1 MLKGKVRAP
10 EIDRPGLQWF
20 NVERPLSLKDLEGKI
35 VLLDFWTFCCI
46 NCIHVLPTLAILEE
60 AFPEEVVVIGVHS
73 PKFEA
78 EKNSDNLRNAIA
90 RYGITHPVIQDTEHE
105 LWRQYAVRAWPTI
118 VFLAPDG
125 TVLGQTSGEPSRDK
139 LLRFVAD
146 LLQQAADAE
155 QLRPSLLALAPEP
168 GPTGAFSFPGKMR
181 RLPGTALWALAD
193 AGHNQIALLDEDGE
207 TVRRIG
213 SGKEGF
219 DDGTAED
226 AQFSAPQGL
235 ACSEGV
241 IYVADTGNHA
251 IRRID
256 LDAGTVETLAGTG
269 VRGTILEGVHGAGTT
284 ALASPWDLAVAGEAV
299 YFANAGTHQ
308 IGVLDAFASTVYP
321 LAGSGAEDI
330 VDGPALAAALAQP
343 SGLVLSPD
351 HGTLYFADSETS
363 SVRALGLLEPR
374 MVSTLVGAGLFEFG
388 HVNGPF
394 AEARLQ
400 HAMGVDLLGD
410 GSPVVADSYNGAIRV
425 LDLASGEAA
434 DLDNGAFTCTD
445 PLCIPA
451 AEPAGVTVA
460 EDGRIFLVDT
470 NNHRVLVYHPENRT
484 YRTWAA

>member
-10 EIDRPGLQWF
+10 EIDRPGLEWF
-20 NVERPLSLKDLEGKI
+20 NVEKPLSLKDLEGKV

-46 NCIHVLPTLAILEE
+46 NCIHILPILAILEE
-60 AFPEEVVVIGVHS
+60 AFPEEVVVIGIHS

-78 EKNSDNLRNAIA
+78 EKDSENLRQAIA
-90 RYGITHPVIQDTEHE
+90 RYGIKHPVIQDRDHQ
-105 LWRQYAVRAWPTI
+105 LWQQYAVRAWPTI

-146 LLQQAADAE
+146 LLQQAADAD
-155 QLRPSLLALAPEP
+155 QLKPSLLALTEQPA
-168 GPTGAFSFPGKMR
+168 PTGTLSFPGKMR
-181 RLPGTALWALAD
+181 RVTGTDLWALAD
-193 AGHNQIALLDEDGE
+193 SGHNQILLLDEEGE
-207 TVRRIG
+207 IVRRLG
-213 SGKEGF
+213 SGQEGF

-226 AQFSAPQGL
+226 ASFKAPQGL
-235 ACSEGV
+235 ACDDGI

-256 LDAGTVETLAGTG
+256 LESGTVDTIAGTG
-269 VRGTILEGVHGAGTT
+269 VRGMVLDGVQDAATT

-308 IGVLDAFASTVYP
+308 IGVLDMFAGKIYP
-321 LAGSGAEDI
+321 IAGSGAEDI
-330 VDGPALAAALAQP
+330 GDGPALEAALAQP
-343 SGLVLSPD
+343 SGLALSPD

-363 SVRALGLLEPR
+363 SIRALGLREPR

-400 HAMGVDLLGD
+400 HALGVDLLAD
-410 GSPVVADSYNGAIRV
+410 GSPIVADSYNGTIRV
-425 LDLASGEAA
+425 LDLAAAEAA
-434 DLDNGAFTCTD
+434 DLDDGAYTCTD
-445 PLCIPA
+445 PVCIPA

>member
-10 EIDRPGLQWF
+10 EIDRPGLEWF

-78 EKNSDNLRNAIA
+78 EKDSANLRQAIA
-90 RYGITHPVIQDTEHE
+90 RYGITHPVIQDPEHV
-105 LWRQYAVRAWPTI
+105 LWQQYAVRAWPTI

-146 LLQQAADAE
+146 LLQQAAGAD

-168 GPTGAFSFPGKMR
+168 RPAGALSFPGKMR
-181 RLPGTALWALAD
+181 RIPGTALWALAD
-193 AGHNQIALLDEDGE
+193 SGHNQIALLDEDGE
-207 TVRRIG
+207 IVRRFG
-213 SGKEGF
+213 SGANGF

-226 AQFSAPQGL
+226 ASFSAPQGL
-235 ACSEGV
+235 ACGEAV

-251 IRRID
+251 LRRID
-256 LDAGTVETLAGTG
+256 MDTGTVETLAGTG
-269 VRGTILEGVHGAGTT
+269 QRGMILGGLEDAAKT
-284 ALASPWDLAVAGEAV
+284 ALASPWDLVLAGDAV

-308 IGVLDAFASTVYP
+308 LGVLDLSGSTIQP
-321 LAGSGAEDI
+321 IAGSGAEDI
-330 VDGPALAAALAQP
+330 ADGPALEAALAQP
-343 SGLVLSPD
+343 SGLAISPD

-363 SVRALGLLEPR
+363 SIRAVGLREPR

-400 HAMGVDLLGD
+400 HALGIDLLGD
-410 GSPVVADSYNGAIRV
+410 GSPIVADSYNGAIRV
-425 LDLASGEAA
+425 LDLAAGEVS
-434 DLDNGAFTCTD
+434 DLDDGTYTCTD
-445 PLCIPA
+445 TLCIPA